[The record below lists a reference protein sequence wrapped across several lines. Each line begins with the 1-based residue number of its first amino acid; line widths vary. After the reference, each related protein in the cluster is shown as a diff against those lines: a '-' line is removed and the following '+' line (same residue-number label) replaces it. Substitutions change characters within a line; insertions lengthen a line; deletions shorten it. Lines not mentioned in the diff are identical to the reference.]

1 MAPPGLAGELGI
13 ALASSGR
20 HRRQGALHQH
30 GVVGAGDLDVHEL
43 VEVLLP
49 LDSVPAAAAG
59 PLLGGE
65 PLGVLRAQVRPASS
79 HDGLKVSVGPDEVS
93 R

>member
-30 GVVGAGDLDVHEL
+30 GVVGAGDLDVHGL

-49 LDSVPAAAAG
+49 LDGVPAAAAG
-59 PLLGGE
+59 L
-65 PLGVLRAQVRPASS
+65 A
-79 HDGLKVSVGPDEVS
+79 VS